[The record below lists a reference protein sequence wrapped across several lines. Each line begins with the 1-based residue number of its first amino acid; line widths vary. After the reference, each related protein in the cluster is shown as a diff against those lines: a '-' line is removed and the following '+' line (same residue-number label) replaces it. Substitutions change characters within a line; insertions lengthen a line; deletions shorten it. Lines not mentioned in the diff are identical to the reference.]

1 MVGTPVNP
9 EAIGVFGLIVTVI
22 CFGLEQVGV
31 GVKGGEP
38 RLISK
43 SLAYIAI
50 CFGGITQVYTSLHMY
65 LFNQAGS
72 VESSVFSGTVFGFFG
87 LFWIMVGVF
96 FLAGGDKKM
105 FAHFFIVGLFLVVLF
120 TIRAG
125 QMGMVLP
132 STTFQ
137 LVLIIIDI
145 LLIALPIAWYTGSKV
160 FTKIAGCANI
170 AIGVA
175 AIPILMHALSIIH

>member
-1 MVGTPVNP
+1 MLLSPVNP

-38 RLISK
+38 KLITK
-43 SLAYIAI
+43 SLAFIAI
-50 CFGGITQVYTSLHMY
+50 CFGGITQIYTSLHMY
-65 LFNQAGS
+65 LFNQTGVVTNS
-72 VESSVFSGTVFGFFG
+72 IFLGTVFGFFG

-96 FLAGGDKKM
+96 FLVGGDKKV
-105 FAHFFIVGLFLVVLF
+105 FAHFFIVGLFLIILF

-125 QMGMVLP
+125 QLGLVLP
-132 STTFQ
+132 HTTLQ

-145 LLIALPIAWYTGSKV
+145 LLAALPIAWYTGSKL

-175 AIPILMHALSIIH
+175 AVPILLTALSII